1 MYFCNV
7 KEKCHSIHMPEVRFS
22 VANDSIQR
30 KAADTVQLVT
40 DTTDTII
47 SKPDTLNT
55 VYLTRYQGK
64 EKPSFPHTENWIFV
78 SVLIL
83 FLLFAFSVSRSY
95 GWIKLSFN
103 DFWKNKKDRSI
114 YTKTTLEEYQSR
126 MILSFFSLSV
136 ISLYI
141 FICMYPGETELT
153 PINYLK
159 ILATSLIFILLKEF
173 IFNIAGYVFIQK
185 KNLKDAKKIYYEM
198 LALNGFLFFPLLIIS
213 IYLPEFNPILLRQM
227 TWGIIVIISILFTIK
242 LFQIFYRN
250 FLDLFYILLYL
261 CTLEIIPF
269 IGLFK
274 AYDFVLKV

>member
-1 MYFCNV
+1 MYFCNE
-7 KEKCHSIHMPEVRFS
+7 KEKCHSIHMPEVRLS

-30 KAADTVQLVT
+30 KAVDTVHLVT
-40 DTTDTII
+40 DTTDTAI
-47 SKPDTLNT
+47 SKPDTLQT

-64 EKPSFPHTENWIFV
+64 EKPSYPHTENWIFV

-83 FLLFAFSVSRSY
+83 FLLFVLSVSRSY

-103 DFWKNKKDRSI
+103 DFWKNKKNKSI
-114 YTKTTLEEYQSR
+114 YTKTTLDEYQSR
-126 MILSFFSLSV
+126 VILSFFSLSV

-141 FICMYPGETELT
+141 FIGMYPGEPEFS
-153 PINYLK
+153 PINFLK
-159 ILATSLIFILLKEF
+159 ILGTSLIFVLLKEF
-173 IFNIAGYVFIQK
+173 IFNIAGYVFVQK
-185 KNLKDAKKIYYEM
+185 KNLKEAKKIYYEM

-213 IYLPEFNPILLRQM
+213 IYLPDFNPLLIRQLS
-227 TWGIIVIISILFTIK
+227 WGIIVIISILFIIK

-269 IGLFK
+269 MVLFK